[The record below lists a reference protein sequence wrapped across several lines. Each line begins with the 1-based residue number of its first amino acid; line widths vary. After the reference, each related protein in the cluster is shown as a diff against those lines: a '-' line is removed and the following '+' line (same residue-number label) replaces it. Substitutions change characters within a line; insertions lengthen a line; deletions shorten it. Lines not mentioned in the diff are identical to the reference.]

1 MIIGAK
7 AMKNLLVGTATAVVT
22 FTLSLPALADGAY
35 WDPMHHGGG
44 AVHGIFSFLVVA
56 LVGVGLFV
64 LLRRRGVCGHGGR
77 HSARAILDE
86 RFAKGEIDQEEYEG
100 RRDVLS

>member
-1 MIIGAK
+1 
-7 AMKNLLVGTATAVVT
+7 MKNLLVGTATAVVT

-86 RFAKGEIDQEEYEG
+86 RFAKGEIDQGEYEG